1 MVLNVTRKKD
11 QVKAQVQIQAQVQ
24 VQVQN
29 FIIDLK
35 MGF

>member
-1 MVLNVTRKKD
+1 MVLNVTRKKV
-11 QVKAQVQIQAQVQ
+11 QVKAQVQIQAQAQ
-24 VQVQN
+24 IQN

>member
-11 QVKAQVQIQAQVQ
+11 QVKAQVQIQAQAQ
-24 VQVQN
+24 IQN

>member
-1 MVLNVTRKKD
+1 MVLNVTRKKV